1 MAAELSSS
9 VNRALKGPLLASQP
23 YKVWA
28 NRRKCLKAS
37 SIWQHIA
44 GNPNSRQLFPAEL
57 WQVSE
62 EEYGNLNKDVLYL
75 LPSPEEK
82 AI

>member
-1 MAAELSSS
+1 MAAEISSS
-9 VNRALKGPLLASQP
+9 VNSALKGLLLASQP
-23 YKVWA
+23 YKVGA

-44 GNPNSRQLFPAEL
+44 GNPKSRQLFPAEL

-62 EEYGNLNKDVLYL
+62 EEYGNLNKDIPYL